1 MSIIGEQRGTLWVSR
16 DRMHVAH
23 RNVRLLQ
30 GAKRSRWASK
40 VGNRPCNQYVHQEM
54 TVLRGLP
61 TGKNM
66 TTLGVLSRTFVRS
79 SRRSLETVVCS
90 FMTSKRAGMQSE
102 RAAI

>member
-40 VGNRPCNQYVHQEM
+40 VSNRPCNQYVHQEM

-61 TGKNM
+61 TGKNR
-66 TTLGVLSRTFVRS
+66 TSLGVLSRRFAQSVK
-79 SRRSLETVVCS
+79 RSLR
-90 FMTSKRAGMQSE
+90 RAGGWFLRLTGASTLP
-102 RAAI
+102 AGAS

>member
-40 VGNRPCNQYVHQEM
+40 VSNRPCNQYVHQEM
-54 TVLRGLP
+54 TALRGLP
-61 TGKNM
+61 TGIN
-66 TTLGVLSRTFVRS
+66 RTSLAAQSPRFVQS
-79 SRRSLETVVCS
+79 VKPSLEIVLCS
-90 FMTSKRAGMQSE
+90 FLPLK
-102 RAAI
+102 AACN